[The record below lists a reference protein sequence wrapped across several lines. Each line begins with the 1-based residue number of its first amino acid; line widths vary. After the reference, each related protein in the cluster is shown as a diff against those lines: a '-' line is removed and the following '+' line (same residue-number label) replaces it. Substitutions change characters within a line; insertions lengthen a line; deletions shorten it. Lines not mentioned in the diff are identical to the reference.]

1 MVGNYQDSFYR
12 RRTEVITY
20 IGIDGEMSGTDLE
33 EGHKLIQIGLAK
45 YNEEGNVDHI
55 GYLINPGETTWSR
68 EAQEVHQFTQEDI
81 KGYGIHPDIID
92 PITAKWSN
100 PGEQR
105 RDFVMVGF
113 NVGSFD
119 RPFIKQTLPITYSK
133 FSRRSVDLNSLIF
146 SLSDTNTMFEKIKDR
161 SKAYAFEKMEGMFEG
176 LKDRQHD
183 AEYDAVMSLYCFEYL
198 RTLLKVAI

>member
-1 MVGNYQDSFYR
+1 M
-12 RRTEVITY
+12 ITY

-55 GYLINPGETTWSR
+55 GYLINPGEMTWSM
-68 EAQEVHQFTQEDI
+68 EAQEVHQFTQDDI
-81 KGYGIHPDIID
+81 NLYGLKPSTVD
-92 PITAKWSN
+92 PLAAEWAN
-100 PGEQR
+100 PKNQR

-133 FSRRSVDLNSLIF
+133 FSRRSVDLNSVIF
-146 SLSDTNTMFEKIKDR
+146 SMSDTNTMFEKIKAR

-176 LKDRQHD
+176 FKDRQHD